1 MNLRALFLIGLLI
14 FATEAFA
21 KKSLSFGIVPQ
32 QSAKRLA
39 ATWGPIIEELQQK
52 TGLDI
57 KFATAPSIPVFESR
71 MAAQVYDIAYMNPYH
86 YALFSG
92 PKAYRAIA
100 KQSNKQI
107 KGIIVVPTDSHIQTL
122 EDLNKQEMAFPAP
135 LSFAA
140 TLVTKSTL
148 ERAGIQ
154 VKPHYVQS
162 HDSVYMGVARGFF
175 PAGGGVVRTL
185 STTSSAVSAKLR
197 ILWESPGF
205 TPHAIAVSSNVSAE
219 HAAKISEA
227 LYAITDASLLDPI
240 AFSGFSKASD
250 SDWDSIRELNINAT
264 PDSSR

>member
-1 MNLRALFLIGLLI
+1 ML
-14 FATEAFA
+14 ATEAFA
-21 KKSLSFGIVPQ
+21 KTPLSFGIVPQ

-39 ATWGPIIEELQQK
+39 ATWGPIIEELEQK

-57 KFATAPSIPVFESR
+57 KFATAPSIPIFEER
-71 MAAQVYDIAYMNPYH
+71 MAKQAYDIAYMNPYH

-107 KGIIVVPTDSHIQTL
+107 KGIIVVPIDSPIQTL
-122 EDLNKQEMAFPAP
+122 EDLNQQEMAFPAP

-140 TLVTKSTL
+140 TLIPKSTL

-154 VKPHYVQS
+154 VKPTYVQS

-185 STTSSAVSAKLR
+185 NASSTAISSKLR
-197 ILWESPGF
+197 ILWESSGF
-205 TPHAIAVSSNVSAE
+205 TPHAIAVSSKVSAE

-227 LYAITDASLLDPI
+227 LYAITDVSLLNPI
-240 AFSGFSKASD
+240 EFSGFSKASD